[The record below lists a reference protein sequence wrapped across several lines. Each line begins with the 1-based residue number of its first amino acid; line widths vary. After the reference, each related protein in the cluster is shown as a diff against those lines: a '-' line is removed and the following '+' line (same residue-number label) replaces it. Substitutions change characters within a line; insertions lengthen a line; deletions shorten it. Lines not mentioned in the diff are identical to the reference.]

1 MLFSFQS
8 HYYLTQ
14 CLIKAIICKWSL
26 KCTFH
31 GTIEDDRGVK
41 KMSKYTDYQ
50 FKPFLQDA
58 IAELGFK
65 EPTPIQK
72 EMIPLVLK
80 GKSAIG
86 QAHTGTGK
94 THSFL
99 LPIVERIEEG
109 NQQVQ
114 AVITSPTR
122 ELAQQI
128 FDALQQLI
136 EHSNIQAKLFIGGT
150 DKQRSID
157 KLKTQP
163 HIVVGTP
170 GRIKDLVKEG
180 ALLVHTAPIL
190 VVDEADL
197 AFDMGFI
204 EDIDGFA
211 SHMPDKLEMFV
222 FSATIPEKLQPFLKK
237 YMDSPAYIHMNDK
250 RPVAENI
257 EFVLVPVRSKSRNSR
272 LVDVIKGINPFLAVI
287 FCNTRKTA
295 EHVAGYLAEQG
306 IRAGQIHG
314 DLSPRDRKKMM
325 KQIRDLE
332 FQYIVATDL
341 AARGID
347 IQGISHVINYEIPED
362 LEFFIHRVGRTAR
375 AGNKGTAI
383 TLYQPEDED
392 ALARIEKMGIPFMQ
406 KDVKNGEWTE
416 LKDRHQRAGRKGERK
431 ENEIDAKAKAL
442 VRKPKKV
449 KPGYKRNMR
458 WEMEKIKKRE
468 RRIKNRGKK

>member
-1 MLFSFQS
+1 
-8 HYYLTQ
+8 
-14 CLIKAIICKWSL
+14 
-26 KCTFH
+26 
-31 GTIEDDRGVK
+31 
-41 KMSKYTDYQ
+41 MSKYTDYQ

-58 IAELGFK
+58 IAKLGFV

-99 LPIVERIEEG
+99 LPIVQRIVESKQE
-109 NQQVQ
+109 VQ

-128 FDALQQLI
+128 FDALNQLVEETDI
-136 EHSNIQAKLFIGGT
+136 RTKLFIGGT
-150 DKQRSID
+150 DKQRSIE
-157 KLKTQP
+157 KLKVQP
-163 HIVVGTP
+163 QIVVGTP

-180 ALLVHTAPIL
+180 ALLVHTASIL

-211 SHMPDKLEMFV
+211 SHMPEKLEMFV

-237 YMDSPAYIHMNDK
+237 YMEAPVHIHMNDK

-257 EFVLVPVRSKSRNSR
+257 EFYLVPVRSKSKNKR
-272 LVDVIKGINPFLAVI
+272 LMEVIESINPYLAVI
-287 FCNTRKTA
+287 FCNTRKNA
-295 EHVAGYLAEQG
+295 EAVANYLGEQG
-306 IRAGQIHG
+306 LRVGQIHG
-314 DLSPRDRKKMM
+314 DLAPRERARMM
-325 KQIRDLE
+325 KQVRDLE

-347 IQGISHVINYEIPED
+347 IQGISHVINYEIPSD

-383 TLYQPEDED
+383 TLFEPSDED
-392 ALARIEKMGIPFMQ
+392 ALNRVEKMGIPFEH
-406 KDVKNGEWTE
+406 KDLKNGEWID
-416 LKDRHQRAGRKGERK
+416 LKDRHARANRKGERK
-431 ENEIDAKAKAL
+431 EDEIDAKAKSM

-468 RRIKNRGKK
+468 RRIKSRSTAKTNKKK

>member
-1 MLFSFQS
+1 MKFL
-8 HYYLTQ
+8 
-14 CLIKAIICKWSL
+14 
-26 KCTFH
+26 
-31 GTIEDDRGVK
+31 
-41 KMSKYTDYQ
+41 SKYTDYQ

-58 IAELGFK
+58 IGELGFV

-72 EMIPLVLK
+72 EIIPLVLK

-99 LPIVERIEEG
+99 LPIVQRIVEDKQE
-109 NQQVQ
+109 VQ

-136 EHSNIQAKLFIGGT
+136 EHTDITAKLFIGGT

-157 KLKTQP
+157 RLKAQP
-163 HIVVGTP
+163 QIVVGTP
-170 GRIKDLVKEG
+170 GRIRDLVKEQ

-204 EDIDGFA
+204 EEIDGFA

-237 YMDSPAYIHMNDK
+237 YMDSPVHIHMNDK

-257 EFVLVPVRSKSRNSR
+257 EFYLVPIRSKSRNTR
-272 LVDVIKGINPFLAVI
+272 LKEVIESINPFLAVI
-287 FCNTRKTA
+287 FCNTRKNA
-295 EHVAGYLAEQG
+295 ESVANYLAEQG
-306 IRAGQIHG
+306 MRVGQIHG
-314 DLSPRDRKKMM
+314 DLTPRDRKKMM
-325 KQIRDLE
+325 KQTRDLE
-332 FQYIVATDL
+332 YQYIVATDL

-347 IQGISHVINYEIPED
+347 IQGISHVINYEIPDD

-383 TLYQPEDED
+383 TLYAPEDED
-392 ALARIEKMGIPFMQ
+392 ALNRVEKMGIPFVQ
-406 KDVKNGEWTE
+406 KDVKDGEFVD
-416 LKDRHQRAGRKGERK
+416 LKDRHQRASRKTERQA
-431 ENEIDAKAKAL
+431 NEIDVKAKSM

-458 WEMEKIKKRE
+458 WEMDKIKKRE
-468 RRIKNRGKK
+468 RRIKRRTNK

>member
-1 MLFSFQS
+1 
-8 HYYLTQ
+8 
-14 CLIKAIICKWSL
+14 
-26 KCTFH
+26 
-31 GTIEDDRGVK
+31 
-41 KMSKYTDYQ
+41 MSKYTDYN

-58 IAELGFK
+58 IAKLGFT

-99 LPIVERIEEG
+99 LPIVQRVDATKQE
-109 NQQVQ
+109 VQ

-128 FDALQQLI
+128 FDALSQLI
-136 EHSNIQAKLFIGGT
+136 EETDIQAKLFIGGT

-157 KLKTQP
+157 KLKNQP
-163 HIVVGTP
+163 QIVVGTP
-170 GRIKDLVKEG
+170 GRIRDLVKEQ

-211 SHMPDKLEMFV
+211 SVMPENLETFV

-237 YMDSPAYIHMNDK
+237 YMDAPVHINMNDK
-250 RPVAENI
+250 RPVAEGI
-257 EFVLVPVRSKSRNSR
+257 DFVLVPVRSKSRNKR
-272 LVDVIKGINPFLAVI
+272 LTDVIEGINPFLAVI
-287 FCNTRKTA
+287 FVNTRKTA
-295 EHVAGYLAEQG
+295 EAVAGYLSEQG
-306 IRAGQIHG
+306 IRCGQIHG
-314 DLSPRDRKKMM
+314 DLAPRERSRMM

-375 AGNKGTAI
+375 AGNKGVAI
-383 TLYQPEDED
+383 TLFEPSDED
-392 ALARIEKMGIPFMQ
+392 AIARIEKMGVPFVQ
-406 KDVKNGEWTE
+406 KDVKEGEWIE
-416 LKDRHQRAGRKGERK
+416 LKDRHARKNRQK
-431 ENEIDAKAKAL
+431 HENEIDAKAKSL

-449 KPGYKRNMR
+449 KPGYKRNMK
-458 WEMEKIKKRE
+458 WEMDKIKKRE
-468 RRIKNRGKK
+468 RRIKARGKK

>member
-1 MLFSFQS
+1 
-8 HYYLTQ
+8 
-14 CLIKAIICKWSL
+14 
-26 KCTFH
+26 
-31 GTIEDDRGVK
+31 
-41 KMSKYTDYQ
+41 MSKYTDYN

-58 IAELGFK
+58 IAKLGFT

-99 LPIVERIEEG
+99 LPIVERIVEEK
-109 NQQVQ
+109 QEVQ

-128 FDALQQLI
+128 FDALNQLI
-136 EHSNIQAKLFIGGT
+136 EGTEITSKLFIGGT

-157 KLKTQP
+157 RLKTQP
-163 HIVVGTP
+163 QIVVGTP
-170 GRIKDLVKEG
+170 GRIKDLVKEN

-211 SHMPDKLEMFV
+211 SAMPDKLEMFV
-222 FSATIPEKLQPFLKK
+222 FSATIPEKLKPFLKK
-237 YMDSPAYIHMNDK
+237 YMDAPVHIHMNDK
-250 RPVAENI
+250 RPVAEGI
-257 EFVLVPVRSKSRNSR
+257 DFVLVPVRSKSRNTR
-272 LVDVIKGINPFLAVI
+272 LLEVMKGINPFLAVI
-287 FCNTRKTA
+287 FCNTRKNA
-295 EHVAGYLAEQG
+295 EAVANFLAEQG

-325 KQIRDLE
+325 KQVRDLE

-347 IQGISHVINYEIPED
+347 IQGISHVINYELPED

-375 AGNKGTAI
+375 AGTKGTAI
-383 TLYQPEDED
+383 TLFQPEDED
-392 ALARIEKMGIPFMQ
+392 AVVRIEKMGIPFVQ
-406 KDVKNGEWTE
+406 KDVKNGEWSE
-416 LKDRHQRAGRKGERK
+416 LKDRHQRASRKSERK
-431 ENEIDAKAKAL
+431 EDEIDKKAKAL

-449 KPGYKRNMR
+449 KPGYKRNMK
-458 WEMEKIKKRE
+458 WEMDKVKKRE
-468 RRIKNRGKK
+468 RRIKARRNND

>member
-109 NQQVQ
+109 SQQVQ

>member
-1 MLFSFQS
+1 
-8 HYYLTQ
+8 
-14 CLIKAIICKWSL
+14 
-26 KCTFH
+26 
-31 GTIEDDRGVK
+31 
-41 KMSKYTDYQ
+41 MSKYSDYD
-50 FKPFLQDA
+50 FKPFLKEA
-58 IAELGFK
+58 IAKLGFE
-65 EPTPIQK
+65 EPTPIQR
-72 EMIPLVLK
+72 EMIPLILK

-99 LPIVERIEEG
+99 LPIVQRINEEK
-109 NQQVQ
+109 QEVQ

-128 FDALQQLI
+128 FDALNELI
-136 EHSNIQAKLFIGGT
+136 EQTEIQAKLFIGGT

-163 HIVVGTP
+163 QIVVGTP
-170 GRIKDLVKEG
+170 GRIRDLVKEG
-180 ALLVHTAPIL
+180 ALLVHTSPIL

-204 EDIDGFA
+204 EEIDGFA
-211 SHMPDKLEMFV
+211 SHMPEKLEMFV

-237 YMDSPAYIHMNDK
+237 YMEAPVHIHMNDK
-250 RPVAENI
+250 RPVAEGI
-257 EFVLVPVRSKSRNSR
+257 DFVLVPVRSKSRNRR
-272 LVDVIKGINPFLAVI
+272 LMEVMEAINPYLAVI
-287 FCNTRKTA
+287 FCNTRKNA
-295 EHVAGYLAEQG
+295 EAVAGFLAEQG
-306 IRAGQIHG
+306 VRVGQIHG

-383 TLYQPEDED
+383 TLFEPEEED
-392 ALARIEKMGIPFMQ
+392 AVVRIEKMDIPLVQ
-406 KDVKNGEWTE
+406 KDVKNGEWIE
-416 LKDRHQRAGRKGERK
+416 LKERHARANRAKHD
-431 ENEIDAKAKAL
+431 NEIDAIAKSK

-458 WEMEKIKKRE
+458 WEMEKIKKKE
-468 RRIKNRGKK
+468 RRKKNRQK

>member
-1 MLFSFQS
+1 
-8 HYYLTQ
+8 
-14 CLIKAIICKWSL
+14 
-26 KCTFH
+26 
-31 GTIEDDRGVK
+31 
-41 KMSKYTDYQ
+41 MSKYADYD
-50 FKPFLQDA
+50 FKPFLRKA
-58 IAELGFK
+58 IDELGFV

-72 EMIPLVLK
+72 EMIPLILR

-99 LPIVERIEEG
+99 LPIVQRINEEKDE
-109 NQQVQ
+109 VQ

-128 FDALQQLI
+128 YDALNQLI
-136 EHSNIQAKLFIGGT
+136 EETNIQTKLLIGGT
-150 DKQRSID
+150 DKQRMID

-163 HIVVGTP
+163 QIVVGTP
-170 GRIKDLVKEG
+170 GRIRDLVKEN

-204 EDIDGFA
+204 EEIDGFA
-211 SHMPDKLEMFV
+211 SSMPENLEMYV

-237 YMDSPAYIHMNDK
+237 YMESPVHIKMNDK
-250 RPVAENI
+250 RPVAEGI
-257 EFVLVPVRSKSRNSR
+257 EFILVPVRSKSRNRR
-272 LVDVIKGINPFLAVI
+272 LLDVIEGINPYLAVI
-287 FCNTRKTA
+287 FCNTRKNA
-295 EHVAGYLAEQG
+295 ESVASFLAEEG

-332 FQYIVATDL
+332 YQYIVATDL

-383 TLYQPEDED
+383 TLFEPEDED
-392 ALARIEKMGIPFMQ
+392 ALVRVEKMGIPFVQ
-406 KDVKNGEWTE
+406 KDVKKGEWTE
-416 LKDRHQRAGRKGERK
+416 LKERHARKNRVK
-431 ENEIDAKAKAL
+431 QENEIDTIAKAK

-449 KPGYKRNMR
+449 KPGYKRAMK
-458 WEMEKIKKRE
+458 WEMDKIKKKE
-468 RRIKNRGKK
+468 RRKRNRTK

>member
-1 MLFSFQS
+1 
-8 HYYLTQ
+8 
-14 CLIKAIICKWSL
+14 
-26 KCTFH
+26 
-31 GTIEDDRGVK
+31 
-41 KMSKYTDYQ
+41 MSKYSDYD
-50 FKPFLQDA
+50 FKPFLRQKL
-58 IAELGFK
+58 AEIGFE

-72 EMIPLVLK
+72 EMIPLILK

-99 LPIVERIEEG
+99 LPIVQRIDEEK
-109 NQQVQ
+109 QEVQ

-128 FDALQQLI
+128 FDALNQLI
-136 EHSNIQAKLFIGGT
+136 EGTNIQTKLYIGGT
-150 DKQRSID
+150 DKLRSME
-157 KLKTQP
+157 KLKSTQP
-163 HIVVGTP
+163 QIVVGTP
-170 GRIKDLVKEG
+170 GRIRDLVNEN

-204 EDIDGFA
+204 EEIDGFA
-211 SHMPDKLEMFV
+211 SRMPENLEMYV

-237 YMDSPAYIHMNDK
+237 YMDSPVHIKMNDK
-250 RPVAENI
+250 RPVAEGI
-257 EFVLVPVRSKSRNSR
+257 DFVLVPIRSKSRNRR
-272 LVDVIKGINPFLAVI
+272 LLEVIEGINPFLAVI

-295 EHVAGYLAEQG
+295 ETVASYLADEG
-306 IRAGQIHG
+306 IKAGQIHG

-332 FQYIVATDL
+332 YQYIVATDL

-383 TLYQPEDED
+383 TLFEPEDED
-392 ALARIEKMGIPFMQ
+392 KIVRLEKMDIPFEQMDI
-406 KDVKNGEWTE
+406 KKGEWIE
-416 LKDRHQRAGRKGERK
+416 LKERHARQNRVKH
-431 ENEIDAKAKAL
+431 ENEIEKIAKAK

-449 KPGYKRNMR
+449 KPGYKRAMK
-458 WEMEKIKKRE
+458 WEMDKIKKKE
-468 RRIKNRGKK
+468 RKKRTKQDNKKPRS

>member
-1 MLFSFQS
+1 
-8 HYYLTQ
+8 
-14 CLIKAIICKWSL
+14 
-26 KCTFH
+26 
-31 GTIEDDRGVK
+31 
-41 KMSKYTDYQ
+41 MSKYADYD
-50 FKPFLQDA
+50 FKPFLRKA
-58 IAELGFK
+58 IEELGFV

-72 EMIPLVLK
+72 EMIPLILK

-99 LPIVERIEEG
+99 LPIVQRINEEKDE
-109 NQQVQ
+109 VQ

-128 FDALQQLI
+128 YDALNQLI
-136 EHSNIQAKLFIGGT
+136 EETNIQTKLLIGGT
-150 DKQRSID
+150 DKQRMID

-163 HIVVGTP
+163 QIVVGTP
-170 GRIKDLVKEG
+170 GRIRDLVKEN

-204 EDIDGFA
+204 EEIDGFA
-211 SHMPDKLEMFV
+211 SSMPENLEMYV

-237 YMDSPAYIHMNDK
+237 YMESPVHIKMNDK
-250 RPVAENI
+250 RPVAEGI
-257 EFVLVPVRSKSRNSR
+257 EFILVPVRSKSRNRR
-272 LVDVIKGINPFLAVI
+272 LLDVIEGINPYLAVI
-287 FCNTRKTA
+287 FCNTRKNA
-295 EHVAGYLAEQG
+295 ESVASFLAEEG

-332 FQYIVATDL
+332 YQYIVATDL

-383 TLYQPEDED
+383 TLFEPEDED
-392 ALARIEKMGIPFMQ
+392 ALVRVEKMGIPFVQ
-406 KDVKNGEWTE
+406 KDVKKGEWTE
-416 LKDRHQRAGRKGERK
+416 LKERHARKNRVK
-431 ENEIDAKAKAL
+431 QENEIDTIAKAK

-449 KPGYKRNMR
+449 KPGYKRAMK
-458 WEMEKIKKRE
+458 WEMDKIKKKE
-468 RRIKNRGKK
+468 RRKRNRTK

>member
-1 MLFSFQS
+1 
-8 HYYLTQ
+8 
-14 CLIKAIICKWSL
+14 
-26 KCTFH
+26 
-31 GTIEDDRGVK
+31 
-41 KMSKYTDYQ
+41 MSKYTDYN

-58 IAELGFK
+58 IAKLGFT

-72 EMIPLVLK
+72 EIIPLVLK

-99 LPIVERIEEG
+99 LPIVQRIQEG
-109 NQQVQ
+109 KQEVQ

-128 FDALQQLI
+128 FDALNQLI
-136 EHSNIQAKLFIGGT
+136 EGTEITSKLFIGGT

-157 KLKTQP
+157 RLKTQP
-163 HIVVGTP
+163 QIVVGTP
-170 GRIKDLVKEG
+170 GRIRDLVKEN

-204 EDIDGFA
+204 EEIDGFA
-211 SHMPDKLEMFV
+211 SVMPDKLEMFV
-222 FSATIPEKLQPFLKK
+222 FSATIPEKLKPFLKK
-237 YMDSPAYIHMNDK
+237 YMDAPAHIHMNDK
-250 RPVAENI
+250 RPVAEGIN
-257 EFVLVPVRSKSRNSR
+257 FVLVPVRSKSRNAR
-272 LVDVIKGINPFLAVI
+272 LLDVMKGINPFLAVV
-287 FCNTRKTA
+287 FCNTRKNA
-295 EHVAGYLAEQG
+295 EAVATFLAEQG
-306 IRAGQIHG
+306 IRVGQIHG

-375 AGNKGTAI
+375 AGTKGTAI
-383 TLYQPEDED
+383 TLFQPEDED
-392 ALARIEKMGIPFMQ
+392 AIVRIEKMGIPFEQ

-416 LKDRHQRAGRKGERK
+416 LKDRHTRKNRVK
-431 ENEIDAKAKAL
+431 QADEIDLKAKAL

-449 KPGYKRNMR
+449 KPGYKRNMK
-458 WEMEKIKKRE
+458 WEMEKVKKRE
-468 RRIKNRGKK
+468 RRIKRRTNK

>member
-1 MLFSFQS
+1 
-8 HYYLTQ
+8 
-14 CLIKAIICKWSL
+14 
-26 KCTFH
+26 
-31 GTIEDDRGVK
+31 
-41 KMSKYTDYQ
+41 MSKYSDYD
-50 FKPFLQDA
+50 FKPFLKDA
-58 IAELGFK
+58 IAKLGFE

-72 EMIPLVLK
+72 EMIPLILR

-99 LPIVERIEEG
+99 LPIVQRINEEK
-109 NQQVQ
+109 QEVQ

-128 FDALQQLI
+128 YDALGQLI
-136 EHSNIQAKLFIGGT
+136 EETDIQAKLFIGGT
-150 DKQRSID
+150 DKQRTID

-163 HIVVGTP
+163 QIVVGTP
-170 GRIKDLVKEG
+170 GRIRDLVKEG
-180 ALLVHTAPIL
+180 ALLVHTAQIL

-211 SHMPDKLEMFV
+211 SHMPEKLEMFV

-237 YMDSPAYIHMNDK
+237 YMEAPVHIHMNDK
-250 RPVAENI
+250 RPVAEGI
-257 EFVLVPVRSKSRNSR
+257 DFVLVPVRSKSKNRR
-272 LVDVIKGINPFLAVI
+272 LTEVMEAINPFLAVI
-287 FCNTRKTA
+287 FCNTRKNA
-295 EHVAGYLAEQG
+295 EAVAGYLAEQG
-306 IRAGQIHG
+306 VRVGQIHG

-383 TLYQPEDED
+383 TLFEPEDED
-392 ALARIEKMGIPFMQ
+392 AVVRVEKMGIPFVQ
-406 KDVKNGEWTE
+406 QDVKNGEWIE
-416 LKDRHQRAGRKGERK
+416 LKERHARQNRAKH
-431 ENEIDAKAKAL
+431 ENEIDAIAKSK

-458 WEMEKIKKRE
+458 WEMEKIKKKE
-468 RRIKNRGKK
+468 RRKKNRQK

>member
-1 MLFSFQS
+1 
-8 HYYLTQ
+8 
-14 CLIKAIICKWSL
+14 
-26 KCTFH
+26 
-31 GTIEDDRGVK
+31 
-41 KMSKYTDYQ
+41 MSKYTDYQ
-50 FKPFLQDA
+50 FKPFLQQA
-58 IAELGFK
+58 IADLGFT
-65 EPTPIQK
+65 EPTPIQR
-72 EMIPLVLK
+72 EIIPLMLK

-99 LPIVERIEEG
+99 LPIVQRIVEDKQE
-109 NQQVQ
+109 VQ

-128 FDALQQLI
+128 FDALSQLI
-136 EHSNIQAKLFIGGT
+136 EHTDIRAKLFIGGT
-150 DKQRSID
+150 DKQRAID
-157 KLKTQP
+157 KLKVQP
-163 HIVVGTP
+163 QIVVGTP

-237 YMDSPAYIHMNDK
+237 YMESPVHIHMNDK

-257 EFVLVPVRSKSRNSR
+257 DFYLLPVRSKSKNKR
-272 LVDVIKGINPFLAVI
+272 LMEVIEAINPYLAVI
-287 FCNTRKTA
+287 FCNTRKNA
-295 EHVAGYLAEQG
+295 EAVAAYLNEQG
-306 IRAGQIHG
+306 IRVGQIHG
-314 DLSPRDRKKMM
+314 DLAPRERTRMM

-332 FQYIVATDL
+332 YQYIVATDL

-347 IQGISHVINYEIPED
+347 IQGISHVINYEIPSD

-383 TLYQPEDED
+383 TLFEPSDED
-392 ALARIEKMGIPFMQ
+392 ALVRVEKMGVPFEH
-406 KDVKNGEWTE
+406 KDLKNGEWID
-416 LKDRHQRAGRKGERK
+416 LKERHARANRKGERK
-431 ENEIDAKAKAL
+431 EDEIDAKAKSL
-442 VRKPKKV
+442 IRKPKKV

-468 RRIKNRGKK
+468 RRIKSRSTAKTNKKK

>member
-1 MLFSFQS
+1 
-8 HYYLTQ
+8 
-14 CLIKAIICKWSL
+14 
-26 KCTFH
+26 
-31 GTIEDDRGVK
+31 
-41 KMSKYTDYQ
+41 MSKYTDYQ

-58 IAELGFK
+58 IAKLGFT

-72 EMIPLVLK
+72 EIIPLVLK

-99 LPIVERIEEG
+99 LPIVERIVEEK
-109 NQQVQ
+109 QEVQ

-128 FDALQQLI
+128 FDALNQLVEGTEI
-136 EHSNIQAKLFIGGT
+136 STKLFIGGT
-150 DKQRSID
+150 DKQRTID
-157 KLKTQP
+157 RLKTQP
-163 HIVVGTP
+163 QIVVGTP
-170 GRIKDLVKEG
+170 GRIKDLVKEN

-211 SHMPDKLEMFV
+211 SAMPEKLEMFV
-222 FSATIPEKLQPFLKK
+222 FSATIPEKLKPFLKK
-237 YMDSPAYIHMNDK
+237 YMDAPIHIHMNDK
-250 RPVAENI
+250 RPVAEGIN
-257 EFVLVPVRSKSRNSR
+257 FLLVPVRSKSRNTR
-272 LVDVIKGINPFLAVI
+272 LLEVMKAINPFLAVI
-287 FCNTRKTA
+287 FCNTRKNA
-295 EHVAGYLAEQG
+295 EAVANFLAEEG

-325 KQIRDLE
+325 KQVRDLE

-375 AGNKGTAI
+375 AGTKGTAI
-383 TLYQPEDED
+383 TLFQPEDED
-392 ALARIEKMGIPFMQ
+392 AVVRIEKMGIPFEQ
-406 KDVKNGEWTE
+406 KDVKNGEWTD
-416 LKDRHQRAGRKGERK
+416 LKDRHQRANRKTERK
-431 ENEIDAKAKAL
+431 QDEIDVKAKAL

-449 KPGYKRNMR
+449 KPGYKRNMK
-458 WEMEKIKKRE
+458 WEMEKVKKRE
-468 RRIKNRGKK
+468 RRIKARRNNREQ

>member
-1 MLFSFQS
+1 
-8 HYYLTQ
+8 
-14 CLIKAIICKWSL
+14 
-26 KCTFH
+26 
-31 GTIEDDRGVK
+31 
-41 KMSKYTDYQ
+41 MSKYTDYN

-58 IAELGFK
+58 IAKLGFT

-99 LPIVERIEEG
+99 LPIVQRIQEEK
-109 NQQVQ
+109 QEVQ

-128 FDALQQLI
+128 FDALNQLTEGTEI
-136 EHSNIQAKLFIGGT
+136 TSKLFIGGT

-157 KLKTQP
+157 RLKTQP
-163 HIVVGTP
+163 QIVVGTP
-170 GRIKDLVKEG
+170 GRIRDLVKEN

-190 VVDEADL
+190 VIDEADL

-204 EDIDGFA
+204 EEIDGFA
-211 SHMPDKLEMFV
+211 STMPDKLEMFV
-222 FSATIPEKLQPFLKK
+222 FSATIPEKLKPFLKK
-237 YMDSPAYIHMNDK
+237 YMDAPTHIHMNDK
-250 RPVAENI
+250 RPVAEGI
-257 EFVLVPVRSKSRNSR
+257 DFVLVPVRSKSRNAR
-272 LVDVIKGINPFLAVI
+272 LLEVMKGINPFLSVV
-287 FCNTRKTA
+287 FCNTRKNA
-295 EHVAGYLAEQG
+295 ESVATFLAEQG
-306 IRAGQIHG
+306 IRVGQIHG

-325 KQIRDLE
+325 KQVRDLE

-347 IQGISHVINYEIPED
+347 IQGISHVINYELPED
-362 LEFFIHRVGRTAR
+362 LEFFVHRVGRTAR
-375 AGNKGTAI
+375 AGTKGTAI
-383 TLYQPEDED
+383 TLFQPEDED
-392 ALARIEKMGIPFMQ
+392 AIVRIEKMGIPFVQ

-416 LKDRHQRAGRKGERK
+416 LKERHSRKNRVK
-431 ENEIDAKAKAL
+431 QIDEIDQKAISL

-458 WEMEKIKKRE
+458 WEMEKVKKRE
-468 RRIKNRGKK
+468 RRIKRRTNK